1 METGLDVTSF
11 FEGRNLLLYAGIFML
26 TGAVV
31 SVGNVGEKKF
41 FLTDLGQRL
50 MPIIPLVI
58 GVLLAV
64 VGVSEPMASKMDA
77 AVFGMISGG
86 IVGHAYKTG
95 RTSVLGYGLPNKV
108 GTKPEVLTEA
118 TEPEEKI

>member
-1 METGLDVTSF
+1 MEAGLDVTSF

-26 TGAVV
+26 TGAITNI
-31 SVGNVGEKKF
+31 GNVGKKKF
-41 FLTDLGQRL
+41 FLTDLGQRI

-58 GVLLAV
+58 GVLLALA
-64 VGVSEPMASKMDA
+64 GLTEPMASKMDA

-95 RTSVLGYGLPNKV
+95 RTAVMGYGLP
-108 GTKPEVLTEA
+108 GKPPTVLTEENPEV
-118 TEPEEKI
+118 TEEKF